1 MTNSD
6 ARFLNPQRLGMRT
19 PDDKEAEQ
27 EKHESAEI
35 KAKVVVFVGSSILYL
50 CVLSRMNDCGR
61 DITMFG

>member
-1 MTNSD
+1 
-6 ARFLNPQRLGMRT
+6 MRT

-27 EKHESAEI
+27 EKHESEEI